1 MAAVTFTLRHF
12 YPPVVWRTGGLARH
26 HSGGPGPIH
35 TAASLKG
42 DKGLCR
48 SGEVIKNKRGS
59 NRRKK
64 S

>member
-12 YPPVVWRTGGLARH
+12 YPPVVWRTGGLARR

-48 SGEVIKNKRGS
+48 SGEVIRNK
-59 NRRKK
+59 
-64 S
+64 